1 MARARKTPSARVAR
15 RGEGNHNSNHHDDL
29 PAAIVPEER
38 TWAQA
43 LAPCQDELA
52 DIASW
57 WAMLTRVYNEY
68 HFESAGLLAG
78 FTTELSDI
86 VSRLHHLREKVAAFE
101 ESGQ

>member
-1 MARARKTPSARVAR
+1 MAQARKRPPDARQRHRGTQQHATPSV
-15 RGEGNHNSNHHDDL
+15 D
-29 PAAIVPEER
+29 IVPEER

-43 LAPCQDELA
+43 LAAPQDELA

-57 WAMLTRVYNEY
+57 WAMLTRVYVEY

-86 VSRLHHLREKVAAFE
+86 VSRLHRLAERVAAFE
-101 ESGQ
+101 EGGR